1 MMNLLNVWDKEVAVI
16 RFHTE
21 LAAGWTDRQAISSE
35 TCLQVCVLGTLKA
48 SELPMSHTYTSCAVC
63 F

>member
-1 MMNLLNVWDKEVAVI
+1 MMNLLNFWDKEVAAI
-16 RFHTE
+16 HFHTE

-35 TCLQVCVLGTLKA
+35 TWLQVCVLGTLKA
-48 SELPMSHTYTSCAVC
+48 SKLPMSQAYTSCAVC